1 MILIFGGAYQGKL
14 EYALHNFQIKEND
27 VFCCGESTEIDPSYS
42 VIYGLENFI
51 MGCVKEGKEAKEILV
66 EYESLLKDKI
76 VIMTDISQGIVPMD
90 PAERSWREMAG
101 RTMLYL
107 GERAQTVIR
116 VFCGL
121 GQKIKG

>member
-51 MGCVKEGKEAKEILV
+51 MGCVKEGKEAKEILA
-66 EYESLLKDKI
+66 EYEFNDADLIDTL
-76 VIMTDISQGIVPMD
+76 TDYE
-90 PAERSWREMAG
+90 AEVS
-101 RTMLYL
+101 
-107 GERAQTVIR
+107 
-116 VFCGL
+116 GL
-121 GQKIKG
+121 DTY